1 MIVHNDNHSSQFLSK
16 GEKVKICSDMFV
28 FVRKKYFYLRHY
40 HFQKKIAILT
50 LYFPNYENYNQR
62 FEIALKIKKNI

>member
-16 GEKVKICSDMFV
+16 GEKVKICSDMFL

-50 LYFPNYENYNQR
+50 LYFPNYEIT
-62 FEIALKIKKNI
+62 FKKKFFCSKL